1 MKIRFEVIF
10 IWTFILKLPTFKVAS
25 LNILSMFQQTDVSQ
39 DATCITKGGSLLT
52 VTLQYHIKPKLQI
65 KNWSYEK
72 KYETGHTPD
81 GYTGISK
88 VHDGSLFT
96 VQLQNRSWQRKLRA

>member
-1 MKIRFEVIF
+1 MKIRFEVVF

-25 LNILSMFQQTDVSQ
+25 LNILSIFQQTDVSQ

-65 KNWSYEK
+65 KIGPMK
-72 KYETGHTPD
+72 KNETGHTPD